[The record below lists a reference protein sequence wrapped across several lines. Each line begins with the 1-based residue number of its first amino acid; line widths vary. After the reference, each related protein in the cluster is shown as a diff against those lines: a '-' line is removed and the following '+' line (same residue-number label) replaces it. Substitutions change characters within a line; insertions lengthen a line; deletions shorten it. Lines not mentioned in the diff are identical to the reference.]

1 MGCAA
6 SRDDAERAVS
16 LPDVNIQHSA
26 APVSAFIPQPS
37 KLLGAPTSPQTQM
50 LSSVPAKPQK
60 PKQKPSSCDYFDVDA
75 LLDSV
80 ESGAIAPLRGSWV
93 VKLHEKGGRLK
104 RRQDLPPEAF
114 WSAADLRKAAQKLG
128 KKFGVLFVAL
138 SYRWLTRDHPDP
150 NGFHLAIVATVAKL
164 YMGLSG
170 EYKDHSHLVKA
181 CQSVQLEVDF
191 ALFWDFASLFQM
203 PRSEIQIPLFKQGLN
218 LSNIWYGH
226 AFSVC
231 WMQSE
236 LPKHFTGA
244 DYETSGWCF
253 VEAAISALVKLGLN
267 RLDLRRRT
275 DKALDWCY
283 GSDTYIP
290 EARLDCVCAGQ
301 RLPPPTPEHVKH
313 LLETQ
318 KKFTNDSDVS
328 VVANL
333 YKDFFET
340 IASSVES
347 MDVSNLQW
355 GPHETKALCNVLTRF
370 DKLSSIE

>member
-1 MGCAA
+1 MIP
-6 SRDDAERAVS
+6 SVS
-16 LPDVNIQHSA
+16 V
-26 APVSAFIPQPS
+26 
-37 KLLGAPTSPQTQM
+37 
-50 LSSVPAKPQK
+50 KPQK
-60 PKQKPSSCDYFDVDA
+60 SKPSSRDYFDVDA

-80 ESGAIAPLRGSWV
+80 ESGAIAPLRGSWL
-93 VKLHEKGGRLK
+93 VKLHEEGGRLK

-138 SYRWLTRDHPDP
+138 SYRWLTRDHCDP
-150 NGFHLAIVATVAKL
+150 NGFHLAIVAAVAKL

-170 EYKDHSHLVKA
+170 HAASDSPLVAA
-181 CQSVQLEVDF
+181 CRSEQLDVDF

-203 PRSEIQIPLFKQGLN
+203 PRSKEQTPLFKQGLK

-226 AFSVC
+226 EYSAC
-231 WMQSE
+231 WMQGE
-236 LPKHFTGA
+236 LPKDYTGA
-244 DYETSGWCF
+244 NYETSGWCF
-253 VEAAISALVKLGLN
+253 VEAAISALVKLGLS

-275 DKALDWCY
+275 ERALEWCY
-283 GSDTYIP
+283 GADWFVA

-318 KKFTNDSDVS
+318 KKFTNNSDVG
-328 VVANL
+328 VVADL

-340 IASSVES
+340 IASSVET
-347 MDVSNLQW
+347 MDLSNLQW
-355 GPHETKALCNVLTRF
+355 GAPEVKALCNVLTRF
-370 DKLSSIE
+370 DKLSSIK